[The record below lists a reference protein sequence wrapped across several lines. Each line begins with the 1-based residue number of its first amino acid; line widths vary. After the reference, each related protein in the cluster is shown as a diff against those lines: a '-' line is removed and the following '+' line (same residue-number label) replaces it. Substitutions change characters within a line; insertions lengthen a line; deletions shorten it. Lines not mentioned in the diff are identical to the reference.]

1 MKRTDV
7 AQYTFIMYKLGRMGV
22 SQSALAARIGVSPA
36 FVNMVIQGKRVS
48 KKAEEA
54 IASELGYPSWIALRN
69 AVADFEARF
78 CGTEVSHA

>member
-1 MKRTDV
+1 MKKADV

-22 SQSALAARIGVSPA
+22 SQSALATRIGVTPA

-48 KKAEEA
+48 KKVEEA
-54 IASELGYPSWIALRN
+54 IASELGYPSWVSLRN
-69 AVADFEARF
+69 AIADFEARL

>member
-1 MKRTDV
+1 MKTDV

-54 IASELGYPSWIALRN
+54 IASELGYSSWVALKN
-69 AVADFEARF
+69 AVADFEARL

>member
-36 FVNMVIQGKRVS
+36 FVNMVIQG
-48 KKAEEA
+48 
-54 IASELGYPSWIALRN
+54 
-69 AVADFEARF
+69 
-78 CGTEVSHA
+78 